1 MSAPKSYIRPS
12 LNAIAVPIVGE
23 FILGISV
30 AMAGLYLASQT
41 SDAAAGAFGMT
52 QQVVETL
59 AVLFRVLAIGI
70 GVVVTQKLGS
80 NNTTGAKRTAL
91 GAIGAATWV
100 GAVAAL
106 WMLFGNGFT
115 LRALN
120 APEPVLVLA
129 QTYMIVLAPALILEA
144 YNLSIGRF
152 VDALRQWVHIACT
165 KRP

>member
-80 NNTTGAKRTAL
+80 SNTTGAKRTA
-91 GAIGAATWV
+91 WV
-100 GAVAAL
+100 
-106 WMLFGNGFT
+106 
-115 LRALN
+115 
-120 APEPVLVLA
+120 P
-129 QTYMIVLAPALILEA
+129 
-144 YNLSIGRF
+144 
-152 VDALRQWVHIACT
+152 
-165 KRP
+165 